1 MPNFGS
7 NPNPAPNAVLD
18 AVRGLRLILYE
29 TVEWTVIGL
38 LLSCRGSPAIRVAI
52 GVDRVFVF
60 TRKPIMSQGPS
71 WRRSL
76 GLVSVAVFAHRK
88 DADGPVNYTISCNRR
103 YYDGNEKS
111 WKTSEYLG
119 PTEIGAAVTLL
130 KAAEA
135 FLIGIQSDEVGGQQ
149 S

>member
-1 MPNFGS
+1 
-7 NPNPAPNAVLD
+7 
-18 AVRGLRLILYE
+18 
-29 TVEWTVIGL
+29 
-38 LLSCRGSPAIRVAI
+38 
-52 GVDRVFVF
+52 
-60 TRKPIMSQGPS
+60 MSQTPI

-88 DADGPVNYTISCNRR
+88 DADSPVNHTISCNRR

-111 WKTSEYLG
+111 WKTSQYLG

-135 FLIGIQSDEVGGQQ
+135 HLIGTQSDEGGEQ

>member
-1 MPNFGS
+1 
-7 NPNPAPNAVLD
+7 
-18 AVRGLRLILYE
+18 
-29 TVEWTVIGL
+29 
-38 LLSCRGSPAIRVAI
+38 
-52 GVDRVFVF
+52 
-60 TRKPIMSQGPS
+60 MSQGPS

-88 DADGPVNYTISCNRR
+88 EADGPVNYTISCNRR

-130 KAAEA
+130 KAAES
-135 FLIGIQSDEVGGQQ
+135 FLIGIQSDQAGGQQ

>member
-1 MPNFGS
+1 
-7 NPNPAPNAVLD
+7 
-18 AVRGLRLILYE
+18 
-29 TVEWTVIGL
+29 
-38 LLSCRGSPAIRVAI
+38 
-52 GVDRVFVF
+52 
-60 TRKPIMSQGPS
+60 MSQTPT

-88 DADGPVNYTISCNRR
+88 EADGPVNYTISCNRR

-111 WKTSEYLG
+111 WKTSQYLG

-135 FLIGIQSDEVGGQQ
+135 HLVDTQSDEGGQQ
-149 S
+149 A

>member
-1 MPNFGS
+1 MAVASANCDLL
-7 NPNPAPNAVLD
+7 NPAMVLEQ
-18 AVRGLRLILYE
+18 VRGIRLILYE
-29 TVEWTVIGL
+29 PTECVAVGVRRSVVV
-38 LLSCRGSPAIRVAI
+38 LSLSHSQRAAVAI
-52 GVDRVFVF
+52 PNTKGI
-60 TRKPIMSQGPS
+60 PNMSQSPI

-88 DADGPVNYTISCNRR
+88 DADSPVNHTISCNRR

-111 WKTSEYLG
+111 WKTSQYLG

-135 FLIGIQSDEVGGQQ
+135 HLVGIQSDEGGDQ